1 MMRLLQTGISV
12 DEFDSNSLRE
22 NMIILKA
29 DKANQ
34 YREDARLRLMLYTLS
49 LPHIKEGQRKDI
61 YDWMPLSGD
70 PSKEERK
77 KNKVKQDQR
86 EQEQY
91 LQLIKRVTNK

>member
-1 MMRLLQTGISV
+1 MMKVLQTGISV

-22 NMIILKA
+22 NMIIIKA

-49 LPHIKEGQRKDI
+49 LPHIKEGQRNDI

-77 KNKVKQDQR
+77 KMKAEQDKKDN
-86 EQEQY
+86 EKY